1 MLERARQF
9 ARKAWFL
16 VRYCTVGVPL
26 SPTVDSFGSPPLDH
40 EWRATGPLSQGPG
53 ATIGVDR
60 WEYRHRGVRLATIY
74 RMTRSEIDEREYERF
89 GAKTPHEMFR
99 IEWEDDPHTSQ
110 PMVSYCGNFDIVRA
124 MCRIHARVWVD
135 D

>member
-1 MLERARQF
+1 MVTLEKVHQF

-26 SPTVDSFGSPPLDH
+26 SPTVDSFRSPPLEH
-40 EWRATGPLSQGPG
+40 EWRAAIG
-53 ATIGVDR
+53 ADR

-74 RMTRSEIDEREYERF
+74 RMTEGEIDDLGHERF
-89 GAKTPHEMFR
+89 GAPRWQEGFR
-99 IEWEDDPHTSQ
+99 IEWEDETLSIPNT
-110 PMVSYCGNFDIVRA
+110 SYCGTFDSVRA
-124 MCRIHARVWVD
+124 VCRIHTRVWVD